1 MHEPKHTILQLF
13 CSTGYRQQKA
23 KAPEGTRALCKTGTK
38 ESAENLSEGDPLP
51 FNINSE
57 HAQPLKP
64 LKTEELE

>member
-1 MHEPKHTILQLF
+1 MHEAKHTILQLF
-13 CSTGYRQQKA
+13 CSPGCRQQKA